1 MRLNDFKLSARLA
14 GGFGAVLLLLALMMG
29 IGCYSLSRAAAD
41 TREMMATPLQKERL
55 VSEWYMLTLVGVKR
69 YTAIA
74 KSTDPSLADY
84 FANDVKVASARGS
97 EIIKTLD
104 GLPKSDEEK
113 RVVKELTE
121 ARARYQAARDKIAAL
136 KKAGDEKRIA
146 EVFDSEFRLPAEALL
161 DQMKV
166 YWQQQRQILD
176 DMAKGVDHATEA
188 AQWRIALLGAL
199 ALAVGT
205 VGAWILTRSVTG
217 PVSQASRLVGAIA
230 AGDLTVRVDV
240 EGRDEIAGMLESL
253 EQMRVSLQGAISQV
267 RDSSDSI
274 QLSCR
279 EVAAG
284 NQDLSQRT
292 EQTASSVQGAAS
304 VMDELNGTVGNT
316 AHSASEANRLAVS
329 AADIA
334 ERGGAVVADVVKTM
348 TGIHSSSRRI
358 ADIIGVIDG
367 IAFQTNILAL
377 NAAVEAARAG
387 EQGRGFAVVA
397 GEVRSLASRSAEA
410 AREIKQLIA
419 ASVDQVEAGTALVS
433 NAGSTMD
440 EVVAAI
446 RRVSALVSD
455 ISAACA
461 EQAQGVSQVSSS
473 VSQIDSSTQQ
483 NAAMVEEIAAAAS
496 SLQGQAQS
504 LVEAMQR
511 FRL

>member
-1 MRLNDFKLSARLA
+1 MTLNALKLSTRLA
-14 GGFGAVLLLLALMMG
+14 AGFGVVLLLLALMMA
-29 IGCYSLSRAAAD
+29 IGCFSLGRAAAD

-74 KSTDPSLADY
+74 KSSDASLADY
-84 FANDVKVASARGS
+84 FANDVKISTARGN
-97 EIIKTLD
+97 EIVKALD
-104 GLPKSDEEK
+104 GLPKSDDEK
-113 RVVKELTE
+113 KLVKQLTE
-121 ARARYQAARDKIAAL
+121 ARERYIAARNNIASL
-136 KKAGDEKRIA
+136 KKAGDEAQVAQLLEK
-146 EVFDSEFRLPAEALL
+146 EFRPLSEVYLE
-161 DQMKV
+161 QMKT
-166 YWQQQRQILD
+166 YWQQQQQVLD
-176 DMAKGVDHATEA
+176 GMAKGVDSATEA

-199 ALAVGT
+199 ALVVGT
-205 VGAWILTRSVTG
+205 VGAWVLTRSVTG
-217 PVSQASRLVGAIA
+217 PVAQASQWVRAIA
-230 AGDLTVRVDV
+230 AGDLTVQV
-240 EGRDEIAGMLESL
+240 EAQGQDEISAMLRSL
-253 EQMRVSLQGAISQV
+253 EQMRLSLQQAISQV

-274 QLSCR
+274 QHSCQ

-316 AHSASEANRLAVS
+316 AHSAGEANRLAIS
-329 AADIA
+329 AAEVA
-334 ERGGAVVADVVKTM
+334 TRGGAVVADVVKTM
-348 TGIHSSSRRI
+348 NDIHGSSRRI

-397 GEVRSLASRSAEA
+397 GEVRLLASRSAEA

-433 NAGSTMD
+433 NAGSTMN

-446 RRVSALVSD
+446 RRVSALVGD
-455 ISAACA
+455 ISLACT
-461 EQAQGVSQVSSS
+461 EQAEGVSQVSAA
-473 VSQIDSSTQQ
+473 VSQIDGSTQQ

-496 SLQGQAQS
+496 SLQGQAHS
-504 LVEAMQR
+504 LVQAVQV